1 MRNVL
6 LLLCVLLPLAGQ
18 ARTVEDV
25 TLPESLQVNGTA
37 LQLNGYPVEITETGD
52 NVIRT
57 VRIRPPPQGE
67 SAGA

>member
-1 MRNVL
+1 LNGL
-6 LLLCVLLPLAGQ
+6 ILEQLEAFPAC
-18 ARTVEDV
+18 
-25 TLPESLQVNGTA
+25 GTA